1 MKELLHRP
9 QAREEPAKAN
19 CLGEGQ
25 LKRKVSRAAEGT
37 PRPEGRGGHYSPIFR
52 WSRSSCAA
60 CPRPLCSSA
69 ADCTAELHGQIKW
82 LNFNCGQRRAE
93 GKGPRG
99 ETDLE
104 ADSVI
109 SVSNYSLFSCSSD
122 AKCGS
127 GCTYSLTSLHFHLP
141 SDGSAGLGQCF

>member
-82 LNFNCGQRRAE
+82 LNFNCGQRGRA
-93 GKGPRG
+93 
-99 ETDLE
+99 LE
-104 ADSVI
+104 VKLIWKLIVLFLFRITACSPAAPTPSV
-109 SVSNYSLFSCSSD
+109 D
-122 AKCGS
+122 QGAH
-127 GCTYSLTSLHFHLP
+127 TP
-141 SDGSAGLGQCF
+141 